1 MTKQATLP
9 TLAAMTL
16 SISLVAVPLGTV
28 LGEEAGTSETQP
40 MPMMPGGP
48 GGMMPGRP
56 GGMGMMMG
64 PEMMH
69 KRQEMMQ
76 QHMRKM
82 EGHLANIEALLRE
95 LVELNKAK

>member
-1 MTKQATLP
+1 MTTQATLL

-28 LGEEAGTSETQP
+28 LAEEAGTSEAP
-40 MPMMPGGP
+40 AMPMMPGGP

-64 PEMMH
+64 PEMM
-69 KRQEMMQ
+69 Q
-76 QHMRKM
+76 QRHP
-82 EGHLANIEALLRE
+82 GLCG
-95 LVELNKAK
+95 